1 MVNVPISAHCSLFC
15 KRSGV
20 IQDLVL
26 KKKNHLNIP
35 TFSSYE
41 M

>member
-26 KKKNHLNIP
+26 KKKKSPEYTHIFQL
-35 TFSSYE
+35 
-41 M
+41 